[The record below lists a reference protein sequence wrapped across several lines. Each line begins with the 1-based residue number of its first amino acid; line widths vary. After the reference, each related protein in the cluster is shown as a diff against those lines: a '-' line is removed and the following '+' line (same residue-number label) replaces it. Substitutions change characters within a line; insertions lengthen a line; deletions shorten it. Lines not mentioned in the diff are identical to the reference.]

1 MQVIF
6 LLHKLLSLVH
16 FARVGFRSVGAEME
30 ALRTEGSLPPVF
42 LYFYFYFYLLSKK
55 RSCGFLIMIRKGS
68 EVVDGMDIGGGM
80 VLVCV
85 T

>member
-30 ALRTEGSLPPVF
+30 ALRTEGSLPPA
-42 LYFYFYFYLLSKK
+42 FYFYFIFILIFFYL
-55 RSCGFLIMIRKGS
+55 R
-68 EVVDGMDIGGGM
+68 GG
-80 VLVCV
+80 VADS
-85 T
+85 